1 MIDLQNDM
9 DDLQVQCATILTQMM
24 SLNNR
29 KYYIPG
35 ETSENS
41 KMRQKAI
48 QSGILIILI
57 YSYLNTS
64 NERLKQYIQDEL
76 LERIDEHDLQLHFEF
91 EDISFGQF
99 HALTSEYKGLAVH
112 NDHDNQNPGVL
123 NNHLTSPMVT
133 NRLYESHPNT
143 DQKKALDGNRTKED
157 EANVQEPAANEA
169 FLSVISS
176 DGGPAAN
183 PRVAGD
189 TVANQKEQ
197 VSGFLKKRYDLMKEA
212 KQREQQLINQRRI
225 NMEQREIKLK
235 QQNDKELQEKR
246 QRAEEAMKK
255 RILEMRARAERQSN
269 VEKIQRDERN
279 ERDAKYL

>member
-1 MIDLQNDM
+1 
-9 DDLQVQCATILTQMM
+9 MM

-99 HALTSEYKGLAVH
+99 RALTSEQKGQTAH
-112 NDHDNQNPGVL
+112 NEHDNLNPGVH
-123 NNHLTSPMVT
+123 NNLLTSPMVT
-133 NRLYESHPNT
+133 NRLYDSQPNT
-143 DQKKALDGNRTKED
+143 EQKKMLDGNRAKED
-157 EANVQEPAANEA
+157 EALAQEPSTNEA

-176 DGGPAAN
+176 EGGPATN
-183 PRVAGD
+183 PRVTGDAVAG
-189 TVANQKEQ
+189 
-197 VSGFLKKRYDLMKEA
+197 
-212 KQREQQLINQRRI
+212 
-225 NMEQREIKLK
+225 
-235 QQNDKELQEKR
+235 
-246 QRAEEAMKK
+246 
-255 RILEMRARAERQSN
+255 
-269 VEKIQRDERN
+269 
-279 ERDAKYL
+279 